1 MRQIAFAVQSRRRL
15 AGCPEGVPS
24 ASLRW
29 GSLSAWPGNPGAV
42 PAQTEGFRAGG
53 VAGTAVPTFPI
64 L

>member
-24 ASLRW
+24 ASLRC
-29 GSLSAWPGNPGAV
+29 GSLRRG
-42 PAQTEGFRAGG
+42 PATLVLFPLKRKGYRAGG
-53 VAGTAVPTFPI
+53 LAGTAVPTFPI